1 VSNKKSKAGEQTKQ
15 AEQTYTKAQFLASKQ
30 FTAIQRDFLN
40 AILEDGKTYT
50 MDQVKQLIEEYAKKA
65 VK

>member
-1 VSNKKSKAGEQTKQ
+1 MKNKKSKANEQ

-40 AILEDGKTYT
+40 AILEDDKTYT
-50 MDQVKQLIEEYAKKA
+50 MDQVKQLIDEYAKKA

>member
-1 VSNKKSKAGEQTKQ
+1 VSTKKNKVNEQNNQ
-15 AEQTYTKAQFLASKQ
+15 AELTYTKAQFLASKQ